1 MNRDLHAGQILWRH
15 IVWRTRES
23 KVFFAGFMGACLVVP
38 WVVAEGFIWAS
49 RRNEEKL
56 NKELGQRPMGVSSD
70 MSKVNKDRLQELL
83 DDVKNKR
90 DINDRYAAA
99 LRGQIMTG
107 PPEARVLHKGGGT
120 TLPPIPAPSPVQ
132 AASSKPQPATQ
143 TA

>member
-56 NKELGQRPMGVSSD
+56 NKELGQRPMGVSS
-70 MSKVNKDRLQELL
+70 ELL